1 MILSPDE
8 ERSLQVINQELAEG
22 APHLAGMLRI
32 FTRLHAHDAAPPAE
46 DAVAAMPLAP
56 PLQGPSARRRW
67 RARRTA
73 KPWSG
78 STMRAAQVRPGVRLS
93 RQGLLKPL
101 AAVAVPAVVLVTL
114 VLVMVFGLSSSIRCR
129 HAPGSAAA
137 SRRTS
142 SLPIVAAP
150 AFAACPTSGTVG
162 NGGPGR

>member
-8 ERSLQVINQELAEG
+8 ERSLQVIDQELAEG
-22 APHLAGMLRI
+22 TPHLAGMLRI
-32 FTRLHAHDAAPPAE
+32 FTRLHAHDAAPPDE
-46 DAVAAMPLAP
+46 DAVAAMPLTP
-56 PLQGPSARRRW
+56 PPPGPPAWRRW
-67 RARRTA
+67 RARRA
-73 KPWSG
+73 AEPWSG
-78 STMRAAQVRPGVRLS
+78 STMGIARTTPGARLS

-101 AAVAVPAVVLVTL
+101 AAIAVPAVVLVTL

-137 SRRTS
+137 PRRTS

-150 AFAACPTSGTVG
+150 AFAACPASETAV